1 MKKKLLAGAI
11 TLLSVV
17 TLAACS
23 QAGGKDIITMKG
35 NTITVND
42 FYNKVKNNAAAQQV
56 LLNMTIQEVFEKSYG
71 KHVTEKE
78 VNETFNKS
86 KSTYGTAFQQ
96 VLARA
101 GLTEDTY
108 REQIRTNKL
117 VEYAVKK
124 AAEKE
129 LTDANYKKAYESYT
143 PEVTAQIIKV
153 DSQDKAKEVLE
164 KAKAEGADFGQIA
177 KENSTDTKTK
187 DKGGEVKFDSASTD
201 VPDAVK
207 KAAFALEA
215 NGISDV
221 ITVKSSTYS
230 SSYYIVKLNSKS
242 EKSANWKDYK
252 KQLKNVI
259 LTQKQNDRTF
269 IQKIVAKELQ
279 AANIKVKDQAFQSLF
294 SQYVKSDSKSTSS
307 SSSSS
312 K

>member
-1 MKKKLLAGAI
+1 MKKKILAGAI

-56 LLNMTIQEVFEKSYG
+56 LLNMTIQEVFEKGYG

-153 DSQDKAKEVLE
+153 DNQDKA
-164 KAKAEGADFGQIA
+164 DR
-177 KENSTDTKTK
+177 
-187 DKGGEVKFDSASTD
+187 
-201 VPDAVK
+201 
-207 KAAFALEA
+207 
-215 NGISDV
+215 
-221 ITVKSSTYS
+221 KS
-230 SSYYIVKLNSKS
+230 V
-242 EKSANWKDYK
+242 
-252 KQLKNVI
+252 V
-259 LTQKQNDRTF
+259 
-269 IQKIVAKELQ
+269 
-279 AANIKVKDQAFQSLF
+279 
-294 SQYVKSDSKSTSS
+294 
-307 SSSSS
+307 
-312 K
+312 

>member
-1 MKKKLLAGAI
+1 MKKKILAGAI

-86 KSTYGTAFQQ
+86 KSTFQQ

-153 DSQDKAKEVLE
+153 DSEDKAKEVLE

-242 EKSANWKDYK
+242 EKSTNWKDYK

-259 LTQKQNDRTF
+259 LTQKQNDQTF